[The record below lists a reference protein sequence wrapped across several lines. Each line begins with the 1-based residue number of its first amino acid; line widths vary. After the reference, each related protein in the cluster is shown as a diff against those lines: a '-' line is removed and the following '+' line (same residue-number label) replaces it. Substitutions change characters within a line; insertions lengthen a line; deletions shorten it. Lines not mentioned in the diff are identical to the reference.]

1 MKTTLEIKKLGI
13 NGEGIGY
20 INRKVCFVK
29 GAIVGEVV
37 EVETSQIQNKNFYIG
52 KLLKIVK
59 PSPSRVK
66 SDCYASQEC
75 LGCQLLHMSYSE
87 QLRHKKA
94 LIKESINKYTGI
106 DLSYVKLNDV
116 IGLNQRK
123 HFLMYADLPVVEF
136 KGKVTF
142 GIYQRE
148 SKYLTVMTDCM
159 KHHPLIHQT
168 LHELEDILNKN
179 GCKAYN
185 DKFKKGLRFIK
196 IRVLQDKVQIVFI
209 TGKDG
214 LKDEVVEDI
223 KSLKQ
228 VNALFMSVNTSKYQ
242 NFEEQGYKK
251 IFGNTKNEY
260 MYNGQ
265 KYLVSIKSHLPHN
278 QEAYEIKNK
287 VMKTMLKDSQRI
299 ISLNCQLGILE
310 LSLDQEVVAIDEK
323 RDHIE
328 DAKYNAKV
336 LGKENIKFVCG
347 NIETK
352 VVPFSKKKIYD
363 TFIINND
370 KNGMPDSLKETLRL
384 AKVDKIIY
392 TSISP
397 STMAK
402 DIQDLSKYYRVVEI
416 KPIDSHLYQSYVTSV
431 VKLVRK

>member
-1 MKTTLEIKKLGI
+1 MKTTVEIKKLGI

-37 EVETSQIQNKNFYIG
+37 EIEATQPKNKKFYIG
-52 KLLKIVK
+52 NLLKIVK
-59 PSPSRVK
+59 PSASRVK
-66 SDCYASQEC
+66 SICQASQEC
-75 LGCQLLHMSYSE
+75 LGCQLLHISYAE
-87 QLRHKKA
+87 QLNHKKA

-106 DLSYVKLNDV
+106 DLSYVKFNDV

-123 HFLMYADLPVVEF
+123 HFLMFADLPVVEF
-136 KGKVTF
+136 KGRITF

-148 SKYLTVMTDCM
+148 SKYLTIMTDCM
-159 KHHPLIHQT
+159 KHHPLINQT
-168 LHELEDILNKN
+168 LHDLEDILNKYE
-179 GCKAYN
+179 CKAYN
-185 DKFKKGLRFIK
+185 DKFKKGLRFVK
-196 IRVLQDKVQIVFI
+196 IRVLQEQVQIVFI

-214 LKDEVVEDI
+214 LKDEVVAEI

-228 VNALFMSVNTSKYQ
+228 VNALFMSINTSKYQ
-242 NFEEQGYKK
+242 DFEEQGYKK

-260 MYNGQ
+260 IYNDQ

-278 QEAYEIKNK
+278 QEAYEITNK
-287 VMKTMLKDSQRI
+287 VIKTMVKDSQKI

-310 LSLDQEVVAIDEK
+310 LSLDQDVVAIDEK
-323 RDHIE
+323 RAHIE
-328 DAKYNAKV
+328 DAKYNGRI
-336 LGKENIKFVCG
+336 LGKDNVKFVYG

-352 VVPFSKKKIYD
+352 VIPYAKKKIYD
-363 TFIINND
+363 TFIIHNE
-370 KNGMPDSLKETLRL
+370 KNGMPESLKETLRL
-384 AKVDKIIY
+384 AKVETIIY
-392 TSISP
+392 VSISP

-402 DIQDLSKYYRVVEI
+402 DIQDLSQYYRVVEI